1 LYLTCG
7 FLHSG
12 NPGSR
17 CQIHDGPEYIRLD
30 EMKPKSTDIALL
42 ENALLA
48 IEKVLAHA
56 DSNSQEAKSQGVFH
70 AAAWTGDHRFN
81 SNAAQSAAN
90 VCLSAAAA
98 LVDVSRTLIRARG
111 ERVPHDIDREWEAM
125 ITYTKIAS
133 RSAHRAALIMASQ
146 QGTPATHHAVSA
158 DSGERSVFA
167 ALSD

>member
-1 LYLTCG
+1 
-7 FLHSG
+7 
-12 NPGSR
+12 
-17 CQIHDGPEYIRLD
+17 
-30 EMKPKSTDIALL
+30 MKPKSTDIALL

-56 DSNSQEAKSQGVFH
+56 DSNSQEAQSHGPAFH
-70 AAAWTGDHRFN
+70 AAAWTEDHRFN
-81 SNAAQSAAN
+81 SSNAAQSAAN

-98 LVDVSRTLIRARG
+98 LVDVSRTLISARA
-111 ERVPHDIDREWEAM
+111 ERKAHDIEREWDAM

-146 QGTPATHHAVSA
+146 QGAPATQRAVSA
-158 DSGERSVFA
+158 DSGELSVFA